1 MQNTLC
7 LVPFSIF
14 LALASNLP
22 TSGSEVVICPP
33 LDPQQESSS
42 SIEVH
47 SCVEWQS
54 RYASEGRDSLDGDSI
69 WSSCIELGWKQLS
82 TSLWYGNSP
91 DQDYDELQLSLA
103 ATQSIG
109 DLEFFAAYTHLKFP
123 FDATH
128 DDEIG
133 AGLTWSNLPYELE
146 FSAEAYYSFDAT
158 GTFAEIALARQFQIN
173 EQLAVDV
180 SSNFGLNQGYVADGH
195 NGANHVSLQMG
206 FEYAISDALSLTAQS
221 QYSWGIS
228 RDLTHS
234 GDELLVE
241 FLNVT
246 VGLHYAF

>member
-1 MQNTLC
+1 MQNTPR
-7 LVPFSIF
+7 LVSFSIL

-22 TSGSEVVICPP
+22 TSGSEVIICPP
-33 LDPQQESSS
+33 IDPQQESSS
-42 SIEVH
+42 IEVN

-54 RYASEGRDSLDGDSI
+54 RYASEGRDSLDGDSL
-69 WSSCIELGWKQLS
+69 WSSCIELGWKQIS

-103 ATQSIG
+103 ATHSIG

-128 DDEIG
+128 DDEVG
-133 AGLTWSNLPYELE
+133 AGLVCSNLPYNLE

-158 GTFAEIALARQFQIN
+158 GTFAEIALARQFQVS
-173 EQLAVDV
+173 EPLTLDL

-195 NGANHVSLQMG
+195 NGANHVALQMG
-206 FEYAISDALSLTAQS
+206 LEYVISDALSLSAQT
-221 QYSWGIS
+221 QYSWGIN
-228 RDLTHS
+228 RDLTHP
-234 GDELLVE
+234 GDELLVD
-241 FLNVT
+241 FFNAT